1 MICLLL
7 KEDSEYSEVVKITR
21 ALLGV
26 YQTVEA
32 VELLPNIVMLEVND
46 FPDADKEVDYEE

>member
-1 MICLLL
+1 MIFLLL
-7 KEDSEYSEVVKITR
+7 REDSEYSEVVKITR

-26 YQTVEA
+26 YQTVES

-46 FPDADKEVDYEE
+46 FPDVDKEADYEE

>member
-7 KEDSEYSEVVKITR
+7 REDSEYSEVVKITR

-46 FPDADKEVDYEE
+46 FPDVDKEVDYEE